1 MFTIENDQFAPVLDN
16 SPYPNIQPLKFQ
28 VNDVAE
34 ILSTLEIQK
43 SPGPDNLPPRLLK
56 SAVHEIAPILT
67 LIFNASFQQGEL
79 PFDWK
84 QANIVPIFK
93 KGNRAHATNYHPI
106 SLTSICCKIMER
118 IIHSHL
124 FSHLESLNILCE
136 QQHGFRPRR
145 SCKSQLITTLNDIT
159 KTTDSA
165 WPPN

>member
-16 SPYPNIQPLKFQ
+16 SPYPDIQPLKFH

-84 QANIVPIFK
+84 
-93 KGNRAHATNYHPI
+93 
-106 SLTSICCKIMER
+106 
-118 IIHSHL
+118 
-124 FSHLESLNILCE
+124 
-136 QQHGFRPRR
+136 
-145 SCKSQLITTLNDIT
+145 
-159 KTTDSA
+159 
-165 WPPN
+165 